1 MTKKRLNTKDVVM
14 KRTAI
19 LAPILSLNPSKEQYQ
34 LELRQKIKEVALE
47 NNLSANTVKNW
58 LKRYQADATHGLCP
72 RYRGSNTKAAT
83 NQQVHDCVEKLCE
96 LRVANEYLSV
106 QDLIDCLESEHPNWK
121 GLLKRSTAQRYL
133 QAKGLSKADLANTE
147 KLAKGKYY
155 NRFQHDEPL
164 DLVQGDIKYGPSSNV
179 YDEDG
184 LLVKVYLVAWIDD
197 RTRKILSAGF
207 FTNQMQYAVNSTM
220 RALITKYG
228 RPRAVYM
235 DNGKVYVSH
244 SLSFIFKSLGIKEK
258 HAPIRAAAAK
268 GKIERFNRTIDS
280 LFNQIKAFPRISFNK
295 CNELCQAWIEDY
307 NNKVHSALNGKTPNE
322 VFNALYDKQRALFPP
337 AELMDSAFLT
347 TTMRKIKKDGTISV
361 FGKTWVIPDHIACV
375 HSEVEVITART
386 GAPLEAPE
394 LLLENLSSLPLK
406 ELTMNAYGNRGD
418 SPNRAKPDYEVKEEN
433 KGALLKKIARE
444 KQKAEGSFT
453 TEEEFQQQFASELE
467 QDIKVSPAVAQK
479 QAKQKK
485 KAHKKEQGAGTTS
498 TAATTTASNLST
510 TLSRDPLDVFST
522 LTSKESQA

>member
-1 MTKKRLNTKDVVM
+1 M
-14 KRTAI
+14 
-19 LAPILSLNPSKEQYQ
+19 
-34 LELRQKIKEVALE
+34 
-47 NNLSANTVKNW
+47 
-58 LKRYQADATHGLCP
+58 
-72 RYRGSNTKAAT
+72 
-83 NQQVHDCVEKLCE
+83 
-96 LRVANEYLSV
+96 
-106 QDLIDCLESEHPNWK
+106 
-121 GLLKRSTAQRYL
+121 
-133 QAKGLSKADLANTE
+133 
-147 KLAKGKYY
+147 
-155 NRFQHDEPL
+155 
-164 DLVQGDIKYGPSSNV
+164 
-179 YDEDG
+179 
-184 LLVKVYLVAWIDD
+184 
-197 RTRKILSAGF
+197 
-207 FTNQMQYAVNSTM
+207 
-220 RALITKYG
+220 
-228 RPRAVYM
+228 
-235 DNGKVYVSH
+235 
-244 SLSFIFKSLGIKEK
+244 
-258 HAPIRAAAAK
+258 
-268 GKIERFNRTIDS
+268 
-280 LFNQIKAFPRISFNK
+280 
-295 CNELCQAWIEDY
+295 
-307 NNKVHSALNGKTPNE
+307 
-322 VFNALYDKQRALFPP
+322 YDKQRALFPP

-485 KAHKKEQGAGTTS
+485 KDHKKEQGAGTTS

-510 TLSRDPLDVFST
+510 TLSIDPLDVFST